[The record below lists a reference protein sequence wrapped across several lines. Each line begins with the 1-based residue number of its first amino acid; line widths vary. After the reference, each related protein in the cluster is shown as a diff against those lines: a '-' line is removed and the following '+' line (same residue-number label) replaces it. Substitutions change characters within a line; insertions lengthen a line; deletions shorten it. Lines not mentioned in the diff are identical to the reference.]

1 MSSTSDPDAVS
12 APSDPD
18 AVSAPSD
25 PDVVS
30 STSDLEVGAAAVVP
44 ISISTVTPVY
54 RGAEHLGLLVERLD
68 EVRTAYRNGDAPI
81 EFIESVFVDD
91 GSSDGSSEVL
101 EKLAATYPWITVV
114 TLSRNFG
121 QHPATVAGILHAGG
135 EWIVTLDEDLQHDPN
150 EVETLLRVAAEG
162 RHDLVYATPS
172 GTNHSRSRG
181 WFSNTF
187 KRLLVN
193 LSGNESLAQ
202 VQSFRLV
209 RGDIARGAAAA
220 VDHETYLDVAL
231 SWFTDRVGSIEIEM
245 HDERF
250 QQEGQS
256 GYGFRSLLSH
266 ARRAIISS
274 QAKLLRLAA
283 IIGLVS
289 VLVAAV
295 LAVRAIVGVV
305 LDDVSNVAP
314 GWPSLFMTLLFFG
327 GVLSTLMVVL
337 LEYSVSVALHL
348 KGKPAFF
355 PVDRRRDALLRNY
368 FSSK

>member
-1 MSSTSDPDAVS
+1 MVDIAGSSGSVAGSPS
-12 APSDPD
+12 A
-18 AVSAPSD
+18 AP
-25 PDVVS
+25 
-30 STSDLEVGAAAVVP
+30 VVP

-54 RGAEHLGLLVERLD
+54 RGAEHLEALVERLD
-68 EVRTAYRNGDAPI
+68 EVRTSARAGDAPI
-81 EFIESVFVDD
+81 EYVESVFVDD
-91 GSSDGSSEVL
+91 GSSDGSAEVL
-101 EKLAATYPWITVV
+101 EKLAATHPWITVV

-135 EWIVTLDEDLQHDPN
+135 EWIVTLDEDLQHDPG
-150 EVETLLRVAAEG
+150 EIETLLEVAAQG

-172 GTNHSRSRG
+172 DVNHSRSRG
-181 WFSNTF
+181 WFSHRF
-187 KRLLVN
+187 KRLLVY
-193 LSGNESLAQ
+193 LSGNENLAQ

-245 HDERF
+245 HDDRF
-250 QQEGQS
+250 QSEGQS

-266 ARRAIISS
+266 ARRAVISG

-283 IIGLVS
+283 IFGLLS
-289 VLVAAV
+289 VFVAAV
-295 LAVRAIVGVV
+295 LAIRAIVGVAV
-305 LDDVSNVAP
+305 GDVSNIAP
-314 GWPSLFMTLLFFG
+314 GWPSMFMTLLFFG
-327 GVLSTLMVVL
+327 GVLSTLLVVL

-368 FSSK
+368 FSSR

>member
-1 MSSTSDPDAVS
+1 MV
-12 APSDPD
+12 
-18 AVSAPSD
+18 
-25 PDVVS
+25 
-30 STSDLEVGAAAVVP
+30 DLAASPQVP
-44 ISISTVTPVY
+44 ISVSTVTPVY
-54 RGAEHLGLLVERLD
+54 RGAEHLEALVARLD
-68 EVRTAYRNGDAPI
+68 EVRTTFRESDAPI
-81 EFIESVFVDD
+81 ELIESVFVDD
-91 GSSDGSSEVL
+91 GATDGSGEVL
-101 EKLAATYPWITVV
+101 EKLAAAHSWITVV

-135 EWIVTLDEDLQHDPN
+135 EWIATIDEDLQHDP
-150 EVETLLRVAAEG
+150 VEIEKLLRVAAEG

-172 GTNHSRSRG
+172 GTNHSRARG

-187 KRLLVN
+187 KRLLVA

-231 SWFTDRVGSIEIEM
+231 SWFTDRVGSVEIEM

-250 QQEGQS
+250 QNSGES

-274 QAKLLRLAA
+274 QAKMLRLAA
-283 IIGLVS
+283 FVGLVS
-289 VLVAAV
+289 VVVAAA
-295 LAVRAIVGVV
+295 LAVRAVIGVV
-305 LDDVSNVAP
+305 TGDVSDVAP

-368 FSSK
+368 FASS